1 MGDAPP
7 RRAWEEGP
15 LGPSLLSWPPSILQ
29 VHCGV
34 TAAVSSAGT
43 LSSLSGSDDI
53 LGSCLFPIREIE
65 ILMSNKSVKCHSHS
79 YRNKNWP

>member
-1 MGDAPP
+1 MWGTPPPP

-34 TAAVSSAGT
+34 TAAVSSADT

-53 LGSCLFPIREIE
+53 LGSFVPYQRD
-65 ILMSNKSVKCHSHS
+65 
-79 YRNKNWP
+79 